1 MLDLLTFLDRRAA
14 ARRARRRWEK
24 IQPLLILVLL
34 CVLCQVFSAICGL
47 TGYVLQY
54 LGLLPTVTPTPGL

>member
-1 MLDLLTFLDRRAA
+1 MLDLLAFLDRRAA

-34 CVLCQVFSAICGL
+34 CILCQGFSLLCGL
-47 TGYVLQY
+47 TGYVLQN
-54 LGLLPTVTPTPGL
+54 LGILSTVTPTPGL